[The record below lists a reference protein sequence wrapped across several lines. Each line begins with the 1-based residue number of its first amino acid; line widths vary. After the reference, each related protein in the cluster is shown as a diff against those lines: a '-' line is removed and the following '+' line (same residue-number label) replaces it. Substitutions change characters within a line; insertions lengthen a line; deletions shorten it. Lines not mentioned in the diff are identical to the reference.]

1 MAIDIEQLK
10 KSAVPV
16 LKEAGVLQSDIFGSA
31 ARGETTDESDIDFLV
46 DLPRGTSLFDLAD
59 LQIKLEETLGRKVD
73 ILTYRSISPLL
84 KDYINRDKIR
94 IL

>member
-1 MAIDIEQLK
+1 MVVDIEQIK
-10 KSAVPV
+10 NAAIPV
-16 LKEAGVLQSDIFGSA
+16 LKKAGVLQSDIFGSA
-31 ARGETTDESDIDFLV
+31 ARGETTAGSDIDFLV

-59 LQIKLEETLGRKVD
+59 LQMKLAETLGRKVD
-73 ILTYRSISPLL
+73 VLTYRSVSPLL